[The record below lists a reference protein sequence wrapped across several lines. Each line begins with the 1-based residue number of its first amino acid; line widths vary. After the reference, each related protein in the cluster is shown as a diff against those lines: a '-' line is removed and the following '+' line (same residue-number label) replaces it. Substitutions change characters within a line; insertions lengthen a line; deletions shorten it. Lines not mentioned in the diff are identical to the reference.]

1 MSCGQNDIT
10 KSPDHVNFVT
20 LKIEKRSLV
29 TYSTAI
35 TIMTRLQKAATVK
48 ESWNSTGCLLKN
60 DFSMIFK
67 NWTTLVYNIPYIGTP
82 IYRSVYVVFFFKF
95 SNQNNMKY
103 ESILNDRYLEGI

>member
-35 TIMTRLQKAATVK
+35 TIMTRHFKKQQP
-48 ESWNSTGCLLKN
+48 LK
-60 DFSMIFK
+60 K
-67 NWTTLVYNIPYIGTP
+67 VGTQ
-82 IYRSVYVVFFFKF
+82 RDVS
-95 SNQNNMKY
+95 
-103 ESILNDRYLEGI
+103 